1 MSPQVEAAWIALVGV
16 VIGVGGTV
24 IVAWL
29 GFRNTRAATEKTVDA
44 ARSERLWNRKADAY
58 QATLAEALQHRNR
71 LSVLAE
77 SFRPGPGQEQAAAEY
92 LKSGTRNDFGELQG
106 MLSTFGSTEVVK
118 ACLIYQKADRT
129 AYDRLA
135 RWCRAICALADARR
149 RGSGQSVSETEAESQ
164 AKKAFSA
171 AVDAA
176 LATGGALQKAIHDDL
191 DKESRWHSA

>member
-1 MSPQVEAAWIALVGV
+1 MRVEVVRRWTGENEDETNLVVPVYCSNAL
-16 VIGVGGTV
+16 
-24 IVAWL
+24 
-29 GFRNTRAATEKTVDA
+29 N
-44 ARSERLWNRKADAY
+44 ER
-58 QATLAEALQHRNR
+58 
-71 LSVLAE
+71 
-77 SFRPGPGQEQAAAEY
+77 
-92 LKSGTRNDFGELQG
+92 DFGELQG